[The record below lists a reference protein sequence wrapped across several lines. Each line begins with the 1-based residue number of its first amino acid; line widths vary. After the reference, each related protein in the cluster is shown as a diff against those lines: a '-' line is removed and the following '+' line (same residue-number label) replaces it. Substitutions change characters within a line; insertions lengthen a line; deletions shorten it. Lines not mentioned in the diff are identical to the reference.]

1 MANIVLDG
9 SKIKVYG
16 MLQNLCD
23 YCNEKDSWCDEL
35 WGYMLQN
42 DELYEEFVYF
52 IVNRSLMGKM
62 NVEGYTLIDLYV
74 KQIDMYNVRNDLGKN
89 PIFCMKEDMVLRS
102 FLMMGRLLEAP
113 ETYKKKLEDGFGM
126 DQLQLEDMQ

>member
-1 MANIVLDG
+1 
-9 SKIKVYG
+9 
-16 MLQNLCD
+16 
-23 YCNEKDSWCDEL
+23 
-35 WGYMLQN
+35 
-42 DELYEEFVYF
+42 
-52 IVNRSLMGKM
+52 MGKM

-126 DQLQLEDMQ
+126 DQL

>member
-16 MLQNLCD
+16 ILQNLCD

-126 DQLQLEDMQ
+126 DQL

>member
-126 DQLQLEDMQ
+126 DQL

>member
-89 PIFCMKEDMVLRS
+89 PIYCMKEDMVLRS

-113 ETYKKKLEDGFGM
+113 ETYKKKLEDSFGM
-126 DQLQLEDMQ
+126 DQL